1 MPGKEQVKSPKTRNS
16 KEKNKQLLEHLVY
29 NVICVEENDPMDK
42 MLKCKTC
49 TIRKPFDLLHMT
61 YEEIK
66 ALKYPGGEDRKEL
79 IPLNIDECAKIRQL
93 QKYINY
99 LKQNSA
105 SNRVDYLSISEDDY
119 DEFRSS
125 NQGELLLPPT
135 TSSTGTA
142 TASSTPAATKH
153 KYTPAEN
160 WERGIKRDP
169 NLFPTI
175 KMDADWKDFS
185 DKMLLEA
192 KAQLVD
198 DVLNL
203 SYKPA
208 TTDEKDLFLLKKN
221 YMMSVF
227 KNHILTDKGKSII
240 ATHTAAGEAQKVWKE
255 LVDYHKDSTQAD
267 NVCEMLLNYIVTS
280 RIDDGTWTGGAHAYL
295 LHWNKQVN
303 EYNEKKTT
311 GKILDEQ
318 KKIHLEAAVKG
329 NPKLANVKT
338 MSQLQGKLGT
348 QINYQTYFDLLLEAA
363 IQYDLA
369 HQSSYQ
375 KRRVKRSVYQHEVE
389 QQLNE
394 LPPDFQLPF
403 AVNNHDSYNAQ
414 LHNFD
419 TPVYELNQL
428 RQTQRPLLP
437 KDTWYSLSTDDRSA
451 WNQLTDSGK
460 QSIISDIPNK
470 QQTNLI
476 QNPNQYPSRMN
487 HPSTCGNQASAL
499 QRATRKVKM
508 HEFDSEDFAE
518 FYKMYSAYQHV
529 QENSIDNEGNN
540 AIEANATQHYTTP
553 SNDNEEPDLFNI
565 LQAKQQSNQQQI
577 TSKPTPG
584 DVKRLLSS
592 STTKAHPFC

>member
-1 MPGKEQVKSPKTRNS
+1 MPAKEQIKSPKTRNS

-29 NVICVEENDPMDK
+29 NVLCVEENDPMDK

-49 TIRKPFDLLHMT
+49 TICKPFDLLHMT

-66 ALKYPGGEDRKEL
+66 ALTYPGGENEKEPTP
-79 IPLNIDECAKIRQL
+79 INIDECAKIRQL
-93 QKYINY
+93 QKYVNH

-105 SNRVDYLSISEDDY
+105 SNRIDYLSITEEDY

-125 NQGELLLPPT
+125 NQGEILMPPT
-135 TSSTGTA
+135 TSSTGRAVT
-142 TASSTPAATKH
+142 AATTTAPKQ

-175 KMDADWKDFS
+175 KRDADWKDFS

-198 DVLNL
+198 DILD
-203 SYKPA
+203 STYKPG
-208 TTDEKDLFLLKKN
+208 TKDEKDLFILKKN

-240 ATHTAAGEAQKVWKE
+240 AMHTAAGEAQLVWKE
-255 LVDYHKDSTQAD
+255 LVEYHKESTQAD

-280 RIDDGTWTGGAHAYL
+280 RIDDGTWTGSAHAYL

-303 EYNEKKTT
+303 DYNEKKTN

-318 KKIHLEAAVKG
+318 KRTHLEAAVKG

-375 KRRVKRSVYQHEVE
+375 KRRMKRSVYQHEVE
-389 QQLNE
+389 QEFDE
-394 LPPDFQLPF
+394 LPPDFQLPY
-403 AVNNHDSYNAQ
+403 AVNNHNSYSTQ

-437 KDTWYSLSTDDRSA
+437 KDTWHSLSTDDKSA
-451 WNQLTDSGK
+451 WNQLTDSAK
-460 QSIISDIPNK
+460 HSILGDFPK
-470 QQTNLI
+470 EQQTNPI
-476 QNPNQYPSRMN
+476 RNSNPYPSRMN
-487 HPSTCGNQASAL
+487 QPFVHGKQASAS
-499 QRATRKVKM
+499 QRATHKVKM
-508 HEFDSEDFAE
+508 HEFDSDDFAE

-529 QENSIDNEGNN
+529 QENSINDEGNS
-540 AIEANATQHYTTP
+540 AIESNATQQYTTQ
-553 SNDNEEPDLFNI
+553 SNGNEEPDLFNV
-565 LQAKQQSNQQQI
+565 LQANQ
-577 TSKPTPG
+577 TPNQPI
-584 DVKRLLSS
+584 RQFQE
-592 STTKAHPFC
+592 PP

>member
-1 MPGKEQVKSPKTRNS
+1 MPAKEQIKSPKTRNS

-29 NVICVEENDPMDK
+29 NVLCVEENDPMDK

-49 TIRKPFDLLHMT
+49 TIRKPYDLLYMAD
-61 YEEIK
+61 EEIK
-66 ALKYPGGEDRKEL
+66 ALTYPDGEDKKEL
-79 IPLNIDECAKIRQL
+79 ILINIDECVKIRQL
-93 QKYINY
+93 QKHINY
-99 LKQNSA
+99 LKQNKTT
-105 SNRVDYLSISEDDY
+105 NRVDYLSITEEDY
-119 DEFRSS
+119 DEFGNS
-125 NQGELLLPPT
+125 NQGETLLPPT

-142 TASSTPAATKH
+142 KVAPTPTAPKY

-175 KMDADWKDFS
+175 KRDADWKDFS

-198 DVLNL
+198 DILD
-203 SYKPA
+203 STYKPG
-208 TTDEKDLFLLKKN
+208 TKDEKDLFILKKN

-240 ATHTAAGEAQKVWKE
+240 AMHTAAGEAQKVWKE
-255 LVDYHKDSTQAD
+255 LVEYHKESTQAD

-303 EYNEKKTT
+303 DYNEKKTT
-311 GKILDEQ
+311 GKIADEQ

-369 HQSSYQ
+369 HQSSHQ
-375 KRRVKRSVYQHEVE
+375 KRCVKRSVYQNEVE
-389 QQLNE
+389 QQFDE
-394 LPPDFQLPF
+394 FSPDFQLPF
-403 AVNNHDSYNAQ
+403 AVNNHNSYSTQ

-460 QSIISDIPNK
+460 QSILGDIPNEH
-470 QQTNLI
+470 QTNPI
-476 QNPNQYPSRMN
+476 RNSNPYPSRMN
-487 HPSTCGNQASAL
+487 WPSACGNQASTL
-499 QRATRKVKM
+499 QRATHKVKM
-508 HEFDSEDFAE
+508 HEFDSDDFAE
-518 FYKMYSAYQHV
+518 FYKMYSAYQHA

-540 AIEANATQHYTTP
+540 AIEANATQQYTTP
-553 SNDNEEPDLFNI
+553 SKDNEEPDLFNL
-565 LQAKQQSNQQQI
+565 LQAKQQ
-577 TSKPTPG
+577 
-584 DVKRLLSS
+584 
-592 STTKAHPFC
+592 

>member
-1 MPGKEQVKSPKTRNS
+1 
-16 KEKNKQLLEHLVY
+16 
-29 NVICVEENDPMDK
+29 
-42 MLKCKTC
+42 
-49 TIRKPFDLLHMT
+49 
-61 YEEIK
+61 
-66 ALKYPGGEDRKEL
+66 
-79 IPLNIDECAKIRQL
+79 
-93 QKYINY
+93 
-99 LKQNSA
+99 
-105 SNRVDYLSISEDDY
+105 
-119 DEFRSS
+119 
-125 NQGELLLPPT
+125 
-135 TSSTGTA
+135 
-142 TASSTPAATKH
+142 
-153 KYTPAEN
+153 
-160 WERGIKRDP
+160 
-169 NLFPTI
+169 
-175 KMDADWKDFS
+175 MDADWKDFS

-198 DVLNL
+198 DVLKP

-240 ATHTAAGEAQKVWKE
+240 ATHTATGEAQKVWKE

-280 RIDDGTWTGGAHAYL
+280 RIDDGTWTGSAHAYL

-476 QNPNQYPSRMN
+476 RNPNQYPSRMN

-499 QRATRKVKM
+499 QRATCKVKM

-540 AIEANATQHYTTP
+540 AIEANATQQYTTP

-592 STTKAHPFC
+592 SSTKAHPFY